1 MRWKGLQFLRKLYSN
16 NVESHGF
23 KSIKCSPAIQKM
35 TYFENDLQQMI
46 KSIDFRQ
53 ISKVFKENLKIT

>member
-16 NVESHGF
+16 NVES
-23 KSIKCSPAIQKM
+23 QKM

-46 KSIDFRQ
+46 KNTDFRQ
-53 ISKVFKENLKIT
+53 ISKVFKENLKITWNI